1 MGSIKEFQCTYEN
14 ASGINGEI
22 TKDLGLTF
30 PDAYLKA
37 ESIAVLAKAIKEYE
51 GADFCELPFCHVLEA
66 EAMGASINYGDEKS
80 VPRRAEYLYKKA
92 EQLKD
97 LPEMD
102 FTSGRMYETLKACR
116 ILKDRGE
123 RVVFEITGPFSM
135 LNVMMDV
142 AYMFKELRKH
152 KEDMVSALKFIG
164 TQIIRYVDELQKYGV
179 DVIQYADAICS
190 VSILGEETVAEMMEV
205 FTFGLI
211 REMRDHI
218 QGDTMLLLCPKTT
231 FALLGT
237 EKAVLKDVPLSAPMR
252 FGPACLEMLGKVRIG
267 GQMCI
272 KNIEYELKNGLF
284 KEVVLQ

>member
-51 GADFCELPFCHVLEA
+51 DADFCELPFCHALEA

-116 ILKDRGE
+116 ILKDQGE

-205 FTFGLI
+205 FTFDLI

-237 EKAVLKDVPLSAPMR
+237 EKAILKDVPLSAPMR

>member
-51 GADFCELPFCHVLEA
+51 GADFCELPFCHALEA

-116 ILKDRGE
+116 ILKEQGE

-152 KEDMVSALKFIG
+152 KEDMINALKFIG

-205 FTFGLI
+205 FTFDLI